1 MSFLFEGP
9 NDSGRLM
16 LKGELTIQ
24 HAPRLKE
31 VLLDALDRTTRLS
44 VVLEGI
50 KEIDLA
56 CLQVLC
62 SAHRTAIESAKDI
75 SIAGSWPEAFRKVV
89 VESGYE
95 RGGSCRSPESVS
107 CLWKSEGMCK

>member
-1 MSFLFEGP
+1 MSFLFDGP
-9 NDSGRLM
+9 NDAGRLT

-24 HAPRLKE
+24 HASRLKE
-31 VLLDALDRTTRLS
+31 VLLDALDRTTNLS

-50 KEIDLA
+50 KEIDLS

-75 SIAGSWPEAFRKVV
+75 SIAGSWPEGFRRVV
-89 VESGYE
+89 DESGYE
-95 RGGSCRSPESVS
+95 RGRSCRSPKDVS
-107 CLWKSEGMCK
+107 CFWKSGECP